1 MSSHNTSSPPSRAP
15 LILLGNI
22 LPQSLA
28 TLFVL
33 ARITTKSLLSH
44 TWGPDDTTLTLSW
57 LSSLALTVL
66 SCLQTRYG
74 AGQHLATVPLSN
86 VKPSLQ
92 LAYATLLLYNLTLCL
107 TKVSVSLFYLRV
119 FADRWNKHLSLAALA
134 FVVVYTVPLEVVSIA
149 QCRPVAGV
157 WDRALVAEGKAKCID
172 TIPAFYT
179 SAVCNILADVWLIG
193 HAVPRVLGLQMG
205 RRQKGLLLFFLS
217 LGWLTIIAAIIRAV
231 RISTI
236 LRSAD
241 KTWVSYDSSIWSAVE
256 VDVGLICAS
265 APATWKLVKRVAPRF
280 AEAMTSGRSS
290 SSGRGGGGGASGS
303 NGTDDALNDVGGG
316 GPQ

>member
-1 MSSHNTSSPPSRAP
+1 MSSHNTVQSPPSRAP

-33 ARITTKSLLSH
+33 ARIATKSLLSR
-44 TWGPDDTTLTLSW
+44 TWGSDDTTLTLSW

-74 AGQHLATVPLSN
+74 AGQHLASVPLSN
-86 VKPSLQ
+86 LKPSLQ

-107 TKVSVSLFYLRV
+107 TKVSISLFYLRV
-119 FADRWNKHLSLAALA
+119 FADRWNKPLSLAALT
-134 FVVVYTVPLEVVSIA
+134 FVVAYTVPLEIVSVA

-157 WDRALVAEGKAKCID
+157 WDRAALVAEGKEVTCID

-179 SAVCNILADVWLIG
+179 SAVCNILADAWLIV

-217 LGWLTIIAAIIRAV
+217 LGWLYVIDPV
-231 RISTI
+231 
-236 LRSAD
+236 
-241 KTWVSYDSSIWSAVE
+241 
-256 VDVGLICAS
+256 
-265 APATWKLVKRVAPRF
+265 
-280 AEAMTSGRSS
+280 
-290 SSGRGGGGGASGS
+290 
-303 NGTDDALNDVGGG
+303 
-316 GPQ
+316 

>member
-1 MSSHNTSSPPSRAP
+1 PNQTPTATRAP

-33 ARITTKSLLSH
+33 ARIATKSLLSH

-74 AGQHLATVPLSN
+74 AGQHLATVPFSN
-86 VKPSLQ
+86 LKPSLQ

-107 TKVSVSLFYLRV
+107 TKVSITLFYLRV
-119 FADRWNKHLSLAALA
+119 VADRWNRALSLAALA

-149 QCRPVAGV
+149 QCVPPAAV
-157 WDRALVAEGKAKCID
+157 WDRAGHPGAKCID
-172 TIPAFYT
+172 TIPAFYA

>member
-1 MSSHNTSSPPSRAP
+1 HQSSPPSRAP

-33 ARITTKSLLSH
+33 ARITTRSLLSRH
-44 TWGPDDTTLTLSW
+44 NTWGPDDTTLTLSW
-57 LSSLALTVL
+57 LSSLALTTL

-86 VKPSLQ
+86 LKPSLQ

-119 FADRWNKHLSLAALA
+119 FADRWNKPLSLAALA

-149 QCRPVAGV
+149 Q
-157 WDRALVAEGKAKCID
+157 
-172 TIPAFYT
+172 
-179 SAVCNILADVWLIG
+179 
-193 HAVPRVLGLQMG
+193 
-205 RRQKGLLLFFLS
+205 
-217 LGWLTIIAAIIRAV
+217 TIIAAIIRAV

-265 APATWKLVKRVAPRF
+265 APATWKLVKKVAPRF
-280 AEAMTSGRSS
+280 AEAMTNDRSS
-290 SSGRGGGGGASGS
+290 SPSSGRGGGGGGGGEISSGS
-303 NGTDDALNDVGGG
+303 NGTDDALNDAGGGG